1 MSELPN
7 PVGTVY
13 DPNLKSLLEQ
23 VKRDVL
29 TTINCSQVGEIVSF
43 DAAKQTA
50 KVQLKIMR
58 LIADRTSSPI
68 VYIPKICPLLI
79 DCPVMILSGGNGRL
93 TFPIAAGDPC
103 LVVFNDRD
111 IDNWFATGA
120 TLPPNSTRLHDL
132 SDGLAIVGF
141 RNQANAIT
149 DYNTDDAELR
159 FAGGVLK
166 VNDKIALDGAV
177 AGLKSTLQKIIDAL
191 TRLDLKTGP
200 SAATQ
205 IAAAQTEADAFLQ

>member
-1 MSELPN
+1 MSSLPN
-7 PVGTVY
+7 PISTVY
-13 DPNLKSLLEQ
+13 DPNLKSLLDQ

-29 TTINCSQVGEIVSF
+29 TTINCSQVGEIVVF

-50 KVQLKIMR
+50 QIQLKIMR
-58 LIADRTSSPI
+58 LVADRTAQPV

-79 DCPVMILSGGNGRL
+79 DCPVMVLSGGSGRI
-93 TFPIAAGDPC
+93 TFPILPGDTC

-111 IDNWFATGA
+111 IDNWFKTGA

-141 RNQANAIT
+141 RTQANAISG
-149 DYNTDDAELR
+149 YNTTDAELR
-159 FAGGVLK
+159 FAGGALK
-166 VNDKIALDGAV
+166 VNNKIALDGAD

-191 TRLDLKTGP
+191 TALNGKTGP
-200 SAATQ
+200 SAVTQ
-205 IAAAQTEADAFLQ
+205 INAAQTEANNFLQ